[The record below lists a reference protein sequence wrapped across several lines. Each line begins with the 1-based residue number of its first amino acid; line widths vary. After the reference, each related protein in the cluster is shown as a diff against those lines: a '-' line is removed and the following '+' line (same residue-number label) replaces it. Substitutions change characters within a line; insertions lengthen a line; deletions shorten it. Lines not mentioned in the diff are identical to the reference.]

1 MATVRVYGETGSLQQ
16 TVGAAMQK
24 LNVSTEVKR
33 LETLKTFTTHVMVSV
48 EGAARVRFDGVDPT
62 TSEGML
68 IEDATPVWS
77 RELALAARF
86 IRNGTTDAVVRAQE
100 MRPMCW

>member
-24 LNVSTEVKR
+24 LSVSTAVKR
-33 LETLKTFTTHVMVSV
+33 LETLKTFTTHVMIAV
-48 EGAARVRFDGVDPT
+48 EGAVRVRFDGVDPT
-62 TSEGML
+62 TSEGIL
-68 IEDATPVWS
+68 IEDATPIWA
-77 RELALAARF
+77 RELAVAARF

-100 MRPMCW
+100 MRPMNW